1 LIIEMHDRL
10 TNCHENEYLN
20 HLSHLCN
27 DTSSTPLKA
36 FVVES
41 SLLEELSDRI
51 PNQLHRYDVPQ
62 GNGLLAHQLGAVCW
76 RRTFPSRVRPGVQL
90 TLSMSRRV
98 WVRARQCL
106 SSEPEM
112 LLWSLLHQFMMAREN
127 LLICFAVFGLTGV
140 LQSISGGYGWFG
152 KKEGDRGARMVVWRL
167 S

>member
-1 LIIEMHDRL
+1 MHDRL
-10 TNCHENEYLN
+10 TNCHEYEYLN

-41 SLLEELSDRI
+41 SLLEKLSDRI

-127 LLICFAVFGLTGV
+127 LLICFAVFWANRCTSVNFRRIWVVRQEGGR
-140 LQSISGGYGWFG
+140 SGGENGG
-152 KKEGDRGARMVVWRL
+152 MEVVIE
-167 S
+167 